1 MSLSPAAKKTT
12 IGATA
17 VAIAMGEKWRGG
29 ASEGGRGGRE
39 REQVIVEEAAFEIFI
54 PCRLMALSAVDRM
67 ELGKRGEKEGRGRTG
82 GGGESFL
89 VSGRRAALCRGVLW
103 RGRGQNIFWK
113 EATKGHY
120 SDDGD
125 ERQKRRG

>member
-17 VAIAMGEKWRGG
+17 VAIAMGERWRGG

-67 ELGKRGEKEGRGRTG
+67 ELGKRGKKEGREREDG
-82 GGGESFL
+82 
-89 VSGRRAALCRGVLW
+89 GRRRKFSCEWAPRRAVPWCAVARERPEYILEG
-103 RGRGQNIFWK
+103 
-113 EATKGHY
+113 GH
-120 SDDGD
+120 
-125 ERQKRRG
+125 KRPLQ

>member
-1 MSLSPAAKKTT
+1 M
-12 IGATA
+12 
-17 VAIAMGEKWRGG
+17 
-29 ASEGGRGGRE
+29 
-39 REQVIVEEAAFEIFI
+39 EEAAFEIFI

-67 ELGKRGEKEGRGRTG
+67 ELGKRREARRDGRGREG
-82 GGGESFL
+82 GREEAKVFL
-89 VSGRRAALCRGVLW
+89 RVGAAPCCAVLW